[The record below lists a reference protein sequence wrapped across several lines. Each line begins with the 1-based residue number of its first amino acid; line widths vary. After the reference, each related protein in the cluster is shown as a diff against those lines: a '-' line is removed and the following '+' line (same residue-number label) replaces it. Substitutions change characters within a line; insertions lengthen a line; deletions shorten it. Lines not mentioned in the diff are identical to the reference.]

1 MQNLIKKFT
10 SRKFLTAAAGI
21 IVGIILAFGADGG
34 AAGTIAGA
42 AMAVISLVVYII
54 TEGRVDA
61 KAVLLAQQAAQ
72 AVGDAVEAV
81 QNIKDDE
88 KAEEVPAIAAPAAA
102 ETQTE

>member
-21 IVGIILAFGADGG
+21 IVGIIFAFGADES
-34 AAGTIAGA
+34 AVGTIAGA
-42 AMAVISLVVYII
+42 AMAVISLVVYIV

-61 KAVLLAQQAAQ
+61 KAVMLAQQAAQ

-81 QNIKDDE
+81 QNVKE
-88 KAEEVPAIAAPAAA
+88 PEAVETPALEAPAA
-102 ETQTE
+102 EIGKTE

>member
-21 IVGIILAFGADGG
+21 IVGIILAFGADEG

-61 KAVLLAQQAAQ
+61 KAVLGSVKYYAQIGLQSLS
-72 AVGDAVEAV
+72 E
-81 QNIKDDE
+81 
-88 KAEEVPAIAAPAAA
+88 
-102 ETQTE
+102 